1 MGGEIC
7 QKMVYLFYCF
17 VTLAILSQFAYK
29 QIIRG
34 VYERRSYSYICV
46 CFFMDVPN
54 WNFEKLKKKNIFGQN
69 FSKGDISCW
78 NLITWP
84 IFRFYIFLLF
94 SKSTSGA
101 VIPRDVDLHF
111 CTWQAH
117 FCSNVRDSFKIY
129 ILNKTNLCKNFK
141 EHFFQHFRCHIVQ
154 IKILE
159 KIVSFIR

>member
-34 VYERRSYSYICV
+34 VYERRSYSHICA

-54 WNFEKLKKKNIFGQN
+54 WNFEKLKKIH
-69 FSKGDISCW
+69 I
-78 NLITWP
+78 WP
-84 IFRFYIFLLF
+84 KFLKRRYFPLKLGKATNFRFYIFLLF
-94 SKSTSGA
+94 LKSTSGA

-129 ILNKTNLCKNFK
+129 ILNKTNLCKYFK
-141 EHFFQHFRCHIVQ
+141 EHFFEHFRCHIFQ